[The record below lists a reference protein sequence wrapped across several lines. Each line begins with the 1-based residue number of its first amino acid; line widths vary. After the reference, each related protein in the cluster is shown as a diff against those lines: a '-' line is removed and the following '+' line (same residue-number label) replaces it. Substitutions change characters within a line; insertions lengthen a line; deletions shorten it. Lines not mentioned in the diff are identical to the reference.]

1 MPDMDNPNTFVAE
14 PWQRPG
20 RSQGLALWA
29 SRACLAFM
37 ACGASPLLA
46 QDRFQPAASAVVLPV
61 SVHAGGG
68 SAASL
73 RELDKAWRAQPRD
86 LTTAMAYARAVFI
99 LGLKEGDLR
108 WYGSA
113 KAAMAP
119 WWSSTDLPAQAFF
132 VRGLIKQGFHDF
144 KAGLQ
149 DINQAVALEPQR
161 AEFWS
166 WRFALH
172 LLLADMGAARQD
184 ASEIDKLFG
193 PEEAQV
199 YRAVWMYRSGQALPA
214 VGLLKASLRLPRF
227 QDASSQDWLGF
238 HLGEAHRV
246 AGQSEAAVAVWSA
259 RLKANPEAH
268 LLRLSLADV
277 LNQQGRH
284 ARAKTVAMA
293 KQSTS
298 ALTDALLMQALLAN
312 RGLKE
317 ADEKRLASLMDARLK
332 SQALR
337 QETLIERPKLIYQ
350 IAYGQ
355 DMAAGLALSQ
365 ENWQLQKEPP
375 DAVLFAQAALA
386 LGRARVAEPV
396 VKWAEQ
402 TGYTDPQL
410 APLIAQLKKHPSW
423 AQARP

>member
-1 MPDMDNPNTFVAE
+1 MSSTIDLFCRV
-14 PWQRPG
+14 PG
-20 RSQGLALWA
+20 AKLRSGPALALWA
-29 SRACLAFM
+29 GVAWLV
-37 ACGASPLLA
+37 CGAAPASA
-46 QDRFQPAASAVVLPV
+46 QDRFVPAATAVVLPM
-61 SVHAGGG
+61 SVHAAG
-68 SAASL
+68 SSAESVRA
-73 RELDKAWRAQPRD
+73 LDKALRAQPRD
-86 LTTAMAYARAVFI
+86 LPTAVAYARAVFI
-99 LGLKEGDLR
+99 LGLSEGDLR

-119 WWSSTDLPAQAFF
+119 WWSSTDLPAEALF
-132 VRGLIKQGFHDF
+132 VRGLIKQGFHEF

-149 DINQAVALEPQR
+149 DINQAIALEPGR

-172 LLLADMGAARQD
+172 LLLAEMAAARQD
-184 ASEIDKLFG
+184 ADEMERLFG
-193 PEEAQV
+193 REEAEV

-214 VGLLKASLRLPRF
+214 VSRLKASLRLPRF
-227 QDASSQDWLGF
+227 KDASSQDWLGF

-246 AGQSEAAVAVWSA
+246 AGQTDAAVAVWSE
-259 RLKANPEAH
+259 RLKANPQSH

-284 ARAKTVAMA
+284 AQAKTVATA
-293 KQSTS
+293 KQNTT
-298 ALTDALLMQALLAN
+298 ALTDARLMQALLAS

-317 ADEKRLASLMDARLK
+317 ADEKRLASQMEARLK

-337 QETLIERPKLIYQ
+337 QEDLIERPKLIYQ
-350 IAYGQ
+350 ITYGQ
-355 DMAAGLALSQ
+355 DMAAGLALSV

-386 LGRARVAEPV
+386 LGRAREAEPV

-402 TGYTDPQL
+402 TAYADPQL
-410 APLIAQLKKHPSW
+410 ARLLAQLKKHPSW
-423 AQARP
+423 TTTRP

>member
-1 MPDMDNPNTFVAE
+1 MSNMDNPNSFVVW

-29 SRACLAFM
+29 SRVGLACLV
-37 ACGASPLLA
+37 CGAWPLSA
-46 QDRFQPAASAVVLPV
+46 QDRFEPAATAVVLPV

-68 SAASL
+68 SATSV
-73 RELDKAWRAQPRD
+73 RELDKAWRANPRD
-86 LTTAMAYARAVFI
+86 LPSAMAYARAVFI
-99 LGLKEGDLR
+99 VGLSEGDLR

-119 WWSSTDLPAQAFF
+119 WWSSTDLPAEAWF
-132 VRGLIKQGFHDF
+132 VRGLIKQGFHEF
-144 KAGLQ
+144 NAGLQ
-149 DINQAVALEPQR
+149 DINQAIALEPGR

-184 ASEIDKLFG
+184 ANEMEKLFG
-193 PEEAQV
+193 REEAQV
-199 YRAVWMYRSGQALPA
+199 YRAVWMYRSGQALAA
-214 VGLLKASLRLPRF
+214 VGTLKASVRLPRF
-227 QDASSQDWLGF
+227 QDAFSQDWLGF

-259 RLKANPEAH
+259 RLKASPGSH

-284 ARAKTVAMA
+284 AQAKTVAMA

-298 ALTDALLMQALLAN
+298 ALSDALLMQALLAS

-317 ADEKRLASLMDARLK
+317 ADEKRLATLMDARLK

-337 QETLIERPKLIYQ
+337 QEALIERPKLIYQ
-350 IAYGQ
+350 ITYGQ
-355 DMAAGLALSQ
+355 DMAAGLALSVQ
-365 ENWQLQKEPP
+365 NWELQKEPP

-386 LGRARVAEPV
+386 LGRSREAEPV

-402 TGYTDPQL
+402 TAYTDPPL
-410 APLIAQLKKHPSW
+410 ARLLEQLKKHPRWTPS
-423 AQARP
+423 RP